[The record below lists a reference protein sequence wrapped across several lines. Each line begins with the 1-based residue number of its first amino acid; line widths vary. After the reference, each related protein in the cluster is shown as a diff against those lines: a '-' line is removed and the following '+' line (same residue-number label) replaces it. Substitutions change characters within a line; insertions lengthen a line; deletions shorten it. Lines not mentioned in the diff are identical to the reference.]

1 MVNNQL
7 NTEIMCMDMTFI
19 PCGMLTVTNDEPN
32 QVINSR
38 APAALSSRA
47 PYPYRKAKETYEFS
61 LGYHG

>member
-1 MVNNQL
+1 
-7 NTEIMCMDMTFI
+7 MDMTFI